1 MRAWFLLLKEIVGA
15 GGKTVWGNP
24 AEVGK
29 AVEGA
34 TFDVVLD
41 NNGKDLD
48 TVRFVA
54 LILVA
59 RWYLTFKH
67 VGKAFLVV
75 NLQCGPL

>member
-1 MRAWFLLLKEIVGA
+1 
-15 GGKTVWGNP
+15 
-24 AEVGK
+24 
-29 AVEGA
+29 VEGA

-48 TVRFVA
+48 TVRFVT

-59 RWYLTFKH
+59 RRYLTFKH